1 MIESLCAG
9 PVHPCRYNILSHYAD
24 DWVSVRPSVSPI
36 IPPQQQRVAGLLL
49 SAMQA
54 GGIDQQLPIYYCCL
68 FIAIYFDVLCR

>member
-1 MIESLCAG
+1 MQTVGC
-9 PVHPCRYNILSHYAD
+9 
-24 DWVSVRPSVSPI
+24 PSVCPI